1 MIKALISDLDG
12 TLVRHKPEYIKST
25 VENTLSELGLPYDK
39 KFLEY
44 FAPKFWYGSDRN
56 KIIEEELRTE
66 RMKFWNVFWKHD
78 NAKERAKHTEV
89 YDDVSALIDLRRKG
103 FKLGIVTGALTEV
116 ANAEISKIKLK
127 FNDFGFDSIVS
138 NNPHEEIKQKPEPD
152 TLLICLKRLGVKND
166 EAVYVG
172 DLPEDVDAAIR
183 AQVKPVV
190 ILREP
195 IRSVNYDSSV
205 KVISSLYEIESV
217 I

>member
-138 NNPHEEIKQKPEPD
+138 NNPH
-152 TLLICLKRLGVKND
+152 D